1 MKTSKLLL
9 GIVWLHMALA
19 AQAAAAGVGVNNA
32 AAPMAN
38 ADVMLEKNV
47 LTLKGIVDP
56 RLYVW
61 VKSVYRPM
69 DYSNQE
75 ECTRYNLITGGRK
88 GLLDYEG
95 FKHGHTLGSK
105 WRPLPDKTLKKHY
118 CLASGSQIACFTTYF
133 QGVDRSHFTCL
144 PQSTD
149 TVNGADA
156 LTSQTLSFSRLPAT
170 ADDNR
175 TIKRSA

>member
-19 AQAAAAGVGVNNA
+19 AQAVAAGVGVNNA

-75 ECTRYNLITGGRK
+75 ECTRYNLITEGRK

-105 WRPLPDKTLKKHY
+105 WRPLPDKTLKNIIVSPAVAK
-118 CLASGSQIACFTTYF
+118 LLVLRPISKVLIVRT
-133 QGVDRSHFTCL
+133 L
-144 PQSTD
+144 P
-149 TVNGADA
+149 VY
-156 LTSQTLSFSRLPAT
+156 P
-170 ADDNR
+170 NR
-175 TIKRSA
+175 PTQ